1 MEGGNRKG
9 LVVVI
14 MNTSPDFGPSKRILI
29 CLSINV
35 FIACVLVEEVFF

>member
-1 MEGGNRKG
+1 MEEGNRKG
-9 LVVVI
+9 LAVVI

-29 CLSINV
+29 CLSIDV